1 MAQLLILHKAD
12 VSTQAND
19 GGTALYTAAYCGH
32 ETMARLLLDTG
43 ADEQTQTNDGQ
54 TPEGVATEQ
63 GHHQV
68 AAMLKAEG
76 LRRAQCV
83 AFAMGHHE
91 SLGERSPVLELD
103 AGVVR
108 MVLEQ
113 V

>member
-1 MAQLLILHKAD
+1 MSPLTILAA
-12 VSTQAND
+12 TRLQ
-19 GGTALYTAAYCGH
+19 TALHAAANSGN
-32 ETMARLLLDTG
+32 ETVLRLLLDTG
-43 ADEQTQTNDGQ
+43 ADEKTQTDDGR
-54 TPEGVATEQ
+54 TPENVATAQ

-68 AAMLKAEG
+68 ATMLKAEG
-76 LRRAQCV
+76 VRRAQCV

-91 SLGERSPVLELD
+91 RLGSGTPVQELD